1 MRRVVVTGM
10 GAVTPIGNTT
20 EEFIT
25 ALFEGK
31 NGIAPITYFDTSA
44 FKVKLAAELKNF
56 DPLVYMDK
64 QSVNRTDPFVWY
76 ALGAASQASE
86 DSGIVGTLLPDRL
99 GVYFGSGI
107 GGFGTLCSEHIN
119 LLEKGPRRVSPMF
132 ISKMI
137 FNIGAGNI
145 AIRLGAKGPCVA
157 VSTACATGTTAIGEG
172 YRAIMHG
179 YCDAAV
185 CGGSEASINDF
196 AVAGFAACQ
205 TLSSA

>member
-86 DSGIVGTLLPDRL
+86 DSGIVGTLRPDRL

-107 GGFGTLCSEHIN
+107 GGFSTLCSEHDN
-119 LLEKGPRRVSPMF
+119 LREKGPRRVSPMF

-137 FNIGAGNI
+137 YDMLTFKLSEKSEEFCVD
-145 AIRLGAKGPCVA
+145 LGKSLVCTSVVHRPC
-157 VSTACATGTTAIGEG
+157 SCLRMKNKDI
-172 YRAIMHG
+172 YPFLP
-179 YCDAAV
+179 
-185 CGGSEASINDF
+185 F
-196 AVAGFAACQ
+196 AE
-205 TLSSA
+205 